1 MNVKDTMLR
10 AYAALVLLGIIWGS
24 NFIYMKWA
32 TALISPAQTVFMRIF
47 FAFIPLLI
55 VALYTGSI
63 SLKQLRYLKHFV
75 VMSVLAAILYYYG
88 IVAGTALLPSSIA
101 GLLSGII
108 PIFTL
113 LAALI
118 FLREDRL
125 SLGVI
130 MGIALSFSG
139 IILSARPWESSEFIS
154 LMGIFWVMVGS
165 LSCGISF
172 VYARY
177 YLLPLEIPSI
187 ALATWQLGIA
197 VLILIL
203 FIDFKGITTIYSDR
217 HVLLGTIIGLG
228 VMGTGGAF
236 LLYYYIIQKLGAVKA
251 SVATYIAP
259 VIAVIIGAVMG
270 ENVTAIEW
278 FALTLIIGGVIV
290 IQTTK
295 LG

>member
-1 MNVKDTMLR
+1 MLR

-139 IILSARPWESSEFIS
+139 IILSAGGWES
-154 LMGIFWVMVGS
+154 
-165 LSCGISF
+165 
-172 VYARY
+172 
-177 YLLPLEIPSI
+177 
-187 ALATWQLGIA
+187 
-197 VLILIL
+197 
-203 FIDFKGITTIYSDR
+203 
-217 HVLLGTIIGLG
+217 
-228 VMGTGGAF
+228 
-236 LLYYYIIQKLGAVKA
+236 
-251 SVATYIAP
+251 
-259 VIAVIIGAVMG
+259 
-270 ENVTAIEW
+270 
-278 FALTLIIGGVIV
+278 
-290 IQTTK
+290 
-295 LG
+295 

>member
-1 MNVKDTMLR
+1 MLR

-165 LSCGISF
+165 LSFGISF

-177 YLLPLEIPSI
+177 YLLPLGIPSI

>member
-1 MNVKDTMLR
+1 MLR

-118 FLREDRL
+118 FC
-125 SLGVI
+125 VK
-130 MGIALSFSG
+130 
-139 IILSARPWESSEFIS
+139 
-154 LMGIFWVMVGS
+154 
-165 LSCGISF
+165 
-172 VYARY
+172 
-177 YLLPLEIPSI
+177 
-187 ALATWQLGIA
+187 
-197 VLILIL
+197 
-203 FIDFKGITTIYSDR
+203 IDC
-217 HVLLGTIIGLG
+217 H
-228 VMGTGGAF
+228 
-236 LLYYYIIQKLGAVKA
+236 
-251 SVATYIAP
+251 
-259 VIAVIIGAVMG
+259 
-270 ENVTAIEW
+270 
-278 FALTLIIGGVIV
+278 
-290 IQTTK
+290 
-295 LG
+295 

>member
-1 MNVKDTMLR
+1 MLR

-165 LSCGISF
+165 LSFGISF

-197 VLILIL
+197 VLTLFL